1 MCVVIMYFSFKYMW
15 IGKTG
20 LKLLGLF
27 FFHMCN
33 SCFRKKEHMCSPLD
47 SDSKSTLIEGQ
58 TPAVRLLQERQY
70 FQTSHSVS
78 SQTPP
83 TEKTLTRDAKTYR
96 ILNIL
101 EFELTIFWP
110 LTQNLSFSFFPFF
123 YTRGQTMEIMHVL
136 RCPCSAVNY
145 FVMSHSTVV
154 VNGAYESRNSGL

>member
-123 YTRGQTMEIMHVL
+123 LYQRPNNGNYACFKVPVFSSELLCHVPL
-136 RCPCSAVNY
+136 
-145 FVMSHSTVV
+145 HS
-154 VNGAYESRNSGL
+154 GG